1 MERTVV
7 SEVLH
12 RGRAFS
18 FKRDEVQLPNGRRTF
33 RDIVDHPGAVA
44 IIPILPDGRVALV
57 RQYRYAVRKSLLEL
71 PAGTLEQGESPVD
84 CARRELR
91 EETGYEAG
99 NIEKLI
105 SFYTAPG
112 YSSEMIH
119 IFLAR
124 NLTEVGAEAEMD
136 ENIEVEPME
145 LDEILRLIDENIIE
159 DAKTMCGIFALF
171 RETGERA

>member
-1 MERTVV
+1 LEKTVS
-7 SEVLH
+7 SEILH
-12 RGRAFS
+12 HGRAFS

-44 IIPILPDGRVALV
+44 IIPVLPDGRVALV
-57 RQYRYAVRKSLLEL
+57 RQYRYAIRKSLLEL
-71 PAGTLEQGESPVD
+71 PAGTLEQGELPLD

-99 NIEKLI
+99 TIEKML

-119 IFLAR
+119 VFVAKDLR
-124 NLTEVGAEAEMD
+124 LVGAEAEPD
-136 ENIEVEPME
+136 ENITVKPMGLEEV
-145 LDEILRLIDENIIE
+145 LRLIDENAIE
-159 DAKTMCGIFALF
+159 DAKTICGIFALQ
-171 RETGERA
+171 RVKAR